1 MSPGERRLLYLTW
14 LVILI
19 FMGLFVLVALGF
31 VKGEA

>member
-19 FMGLFVLVALGF
+19 FMGLFVLIVIGW
-31 VKGEA
+31 VS